1 MATGSERRKR
11 RRPCFRILTR
21 ESTKQSSFKSRI
33 TVFYTCSG
41 VEKVTTAD
49 SSTAKPRGNEPL
61 LRSSRRLYQAWTA
74 TVHLW
79 SRLSIS
85 VQERPAPR
93 VANPSRSSTGED
105 AQQSG
110 SHLYQ
115 LVVRPILKTT
125 ISQRDSSGETLEDF
139 AVNGSS
145 FRDIF
150 PKLWERFSPRVKG
163 RAVKAEEEW
172 SLQPPAMEDW
182 SKVMQF
188 KAKRHIVDSAKSDRA
203 WNAWLHATR
212 EKLSSYLCTSMELPS
227 P

>member
-1 MATGSERRKR
+1 MSRKYVYSIDDGS
-11 RRPCFRILTR
+11 
-21 ESTKQSSFKSRI
+21 SQGGS
-33 TVFYTCSG
+33 
-41 VEKVTTAD
+41 
-49 SSTAKPRGNEPL
+49 
-61 LRSSRRLYQAWTA
+61 LRSD
-74 TVHLW
+74 
-79 SRLSIS
+79 
-85 VQERPAPR
+85 
-93 VANPSRSSTGED
+93 SRSSTGED

-150 PKLWERFSPRVKG
+150 PKLGSGLAASKREDSKSRG
-163 RAVKAEEEW
+163 EW

-188 KAKRHIVDSAKSDRA
+188 KAKRHIVGS
-203 WNAWLHATR
+203 
-212 EKLSSYLCTSMELPS
+212 C
-227 P
+227 